1 MHAWERMRTIVGED
15 RTGET
20 GCMLEKLSRERLG
33 REGRD
38 ACLRAH
44 ANVTGGMTGCILE
57 GASEYQRGIQDY
69 MD

>member
-1 MHAWERMRTIVGED
+1 M
-15 RTGET
+15 GET
-20 GCMLEKLSRERLG
+20 GYMLEKSSQERLG
-33 REGRD
+33 QEGQD

-69 MD
+69 MG